1 MSNFGTAKDCHEFAQ
16 RLHERLINSPDEMVV
31 IPIAMHRETVQELAS
46 FLSRVED
53 LETTASLS
61 TEETG
66 LLHISKEES
75 YNYLKRD
82 ITHKFADALMEN
94 NCYSLQY
101 RFDPSTN
108 CQQFRSRIRII
119 KPE

>member
-1 MSNFGTAKDCHEFAQ
+1 MSNFGTAKDCHEFA
-16 RLHERLINSPDEMVV
+16 HSLIKTLNYQQDRQV
-31 IPIAMHRETVQELAS
+31 IMIGLDRDIVRELIS
-46 FLSRVED
+46 LLSRVED

-61 TEETG
+61 MEETG
-66 LLHISKEES
+66 LLNISKEES